1 MGTHC
6 TNICVSTLFPTV
18 FTKILFQFQ
27 HSVYSEDCLS
37 RRCHTF
43 SHTRSKMRL
52 LSYLVPLLL
61 MTACSAFSL
70 SSLLNS
76 KDKAGE
82 AVVAVDSIE
91 DNDKAIELN
100 KEEVDAEEDWMEDE
114 EDEYDEEDDVDKE
127 EDDELVTSNL
137 KDDDYDE
144 EYEEDEDEEDQL
156 ESSNLDDEDE
166 DYEEDEEDEE
176 DTLETNNLEDDDYD
190 EDYEEDEDDRQSA
203 L

>member
-37 RRCHTF
+37 RRCRTF

-76 KDKAGE
+76 EDKAGD

-100 KEEVDAEEDWMEDE
+100 KKEVDVEEDWVEDE
-114 EDEYDEEDDVDKE
+114 EDEYEEEDNDDKE
-127 EDDELVTSNL
+127 EDDELETSNL

-144 EYEEDEDEEDQL
+144 EYEEDEDEEDEFETSNLEDDDDYDEDYEDEEDQL

-166 DYEEDEEDEE
+166 DYEEDF
-176 DTLETNNLEDDDYD
+176 ETSNLD
-190 EDYEEDEDDRQSA
+190 
-203 L
+203 

>member
-1 MGTHC
+1 MG
-6 TNICVSTLFPTV
+6 
-18 FTKILFQFQ
+18 Q

-37 RRCHTF
+37 RRCLTF

-76 KDKAGE
+76 KDKAGD

-100 KEEVDAEEDWMEDE
+100 KEEVDAEEDWVEDE
-114 EDEYDEEDDVDKE
+114 EDEYEEEDNDDKE
-127 EDDELVTSNL
+127 EDDELETSNL
-137 KDDDYDE
+137 NDDDYV
-144 EYEEDEDEEDQL
+144 EDYEDEEDQL

-166 DYEEDEEDEE
+166 DYQ
-176 DTLETNNLEDDDYD
+176 DDDL
-190 EDYEEDEDDRQSA
+190 E
-203 L
+203 